1 MAILFLWGL
10 FCFIGFRW
18 VVSDLQSGQVF
29 EHSIADKAFQQH
41 LKRIKP
47 IFFVSLGCLILVSS
61 LFAVRLSKDLTKPVV
76 RLTGLADEIS
86 QGNLDVDI
94 AFGQHVNCWEIKHC
108 RKNECAAYENREVQ
122 CWFVDGTPCEGYEPR
137 FPQKL
142 GQCRQCEVYHA
153 HRGDEIVQLA
163 DSFKHMAYKLK
174 TSQKDLKGAYNLQK
188 CLIENS
194 FDGIIASDMNGVILI
209 FNRVAEQL
217 TGFQDDEVVG
227 KKTWRNFFY
236 PDLLEEIHKPLLDD
250 GSTVLQGFPPR
261 ESVIFRRDG
270 NLVPVW
276 VGGVSLTVKE
286 QDVGR
291 VVFFHDIR
299 EVKRLRQNLIDSER
313 MAAVGQ
319 TVASISHSI
328 KNILDGLRG
337 GVYVHQ
343 HGQELNDQEKKN
355 LGWEMIHKNI
365 DIISEL
371 VIDLLNYS
379 KDRQLEFQRYSPN
392 KLTREVCMIMERK
405 AESRNIQLIHREDDQ
420 TKEAIFD
427 PYAMHQCLLNIV
439 SNAIDAIPPD
449 RQGRV
454 EVTTFR
460 DGENRLCFKVLDNGV
475 GMNREIKDKILK
487 GMFSTKGSKGTGLGL
502 LVVQK
507 IIQEHQGKLEID
519 SKKGEGSEFLV
530 SLPYLASTFPA

>member
-1 MAILFLWGL
+1 MDTLRTFYRKLNLQNRILLITIAILFLWGL
-10 FCFIGFRW
+10 FCFVGFRW
-18 VVSDLQSGQVF
+18 VVFDLQSNLDSGTRDAGPG
-29 EHSIADKAFQQH
+29 ITDKAFHQH
-41 LKRIKP
+41 LRTIKP
-47 IFFVSLGCLILVSS
+47 IFFVSLGCLILLSA
-61 LFAVRLSKDLTKPVV
+61 LFALRLSRDLTKPVV

-108 RKNECAAYENREVQ
+108 RKNECAAYENTEVQ

-142 GQCRQCEVYHA
+142 GQCRQCEVYQA

-174 TSQKDLKGAYNLQK
+174 ASQKDLKGAYNLQK
-188 CLIENS
+188 HLIENS
-194 FDGIIASDMNGVILI
+194 FDGIIASDVKGVILI

-250 GSTVLQGFPPR
+250 GSTVVQGFSPR

-270 NLVPVW
+270 ELVPVW

-286 QDVGR
+286 QDVGK
-291 VVFFHDIR
+291 VVFFYDMR
-299 EVKRLRQNLIDSER
+299 EVKRLRKDLIDSER

-343 HGQELNDQEKKN
+343 HGQKQNDQEKKD
-355 LGWEMIHKNI
+355 LGWQMIHKNI

-379 KDRQLEFQRYSPN
+379 KERQLQRYNPN
-392 KLTREVCMIMERK
+392 KLIKEVCMIMERK
-405 AESRNIQLIHREDDQ
+405 AESNNI
-420 TKEAIFD
+420 
-427 PYAMHQCLLNIV
+427 
-439 SNAIDAIPPD
+439 
-449 RQGRV
+449 
-454 EVTTFR
+454 
-460 DGENRLCFKVLDNGV
+460 
-475 GMNREIKDKILK
+475 
-487 GMFSTKGSKGTGLGL
+487 
-502 LVVQK
+502 
-507 IIQEHQGKLEID
+507 
-519 SKKGEGSEFLV
+519 
-530 SLPYLASTFPA
+530 